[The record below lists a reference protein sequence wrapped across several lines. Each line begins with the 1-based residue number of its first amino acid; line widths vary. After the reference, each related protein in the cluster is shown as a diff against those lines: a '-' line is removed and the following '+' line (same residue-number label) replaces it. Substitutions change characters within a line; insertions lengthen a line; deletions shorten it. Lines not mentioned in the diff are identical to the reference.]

1 MMKANGQSEITVT
14 SPAKESLPALALAA
28 LLGLAGA
35 KLLIHLLLANRY
47 GYFRDELYF
56 LDCGRHLD
64 WGYVDHAPLIGLVA
78 KAALLLG
85 GSLPALRIFPA
96 VAGAV
101 LVALTIL
108 LARELGGGRYAQ
120 FLADLAVLVV
130 PIYLGIDSILS
141 MNAFEPL
148 FWMGAVYV
156 LIRIIRTGSS
166 HLWIAFGALV
176 GMGVENKHST
186 IFFGLA
192 VAVAVLATPLRRE
205 LCKPWIYLGAVV
217 ALLLFLP
224 NLIWQA
230 QHGFPTLED
239 LRNVKETGKNVV
251 LDPVAFLVQQV
262 LMMHPVLFPVWLSG
276 LWFFLAGRGK
286 ACRAPGWI
294 YLALLATFLA
304 LNGKFYYLA
313 PAYPILLAG
322 GAVAIEGWLGESAAT
337 LGRFRPKAAIAGI
350 IAASGILFAPMMLPV
365 LPPERYVAYQ
375 KVLGMQPGKTEVEH
389 VGPLPQLFGD
399 QFGWPELVAEVAR
412 IYNALPAEE
421 QAKACIF
428 AGNYGEAGAINQFG
442 PRYGLPTAISGH
454 QTHFFWG
461 PRGCTGDVLIVL
473 QRSRE
478 GLERVCTSVEE
489 AGRHEHPWGMAEE
502 NGPIHICRGLKTPLS
517 EMWPQVKHWN

>member
-1 MMKANGQSEITVT
+1 MRSSNQTPVQREV
-14 SPAKESLPALALAA
+14 PAA
-28 LLGLAGA
+28 LPVLAGVPMLFLA
-35 KLLIHLLLANRY
+35 GFKLFLHLLLSTRY

-78 KAALLLG
+78 KAPLLMG
-85 GSLPALRIFPA
+85 GSLPVLRIFPA
-96 VAGAV
+96 MAGAA
-101 LVALTIL
+101 LVALTML
-108 LARELGGGRYAQ
+108 LARALGGGRYAQ
-120 FLADLAVLVV
+120 GLAGLAVLVV
-130 PIYLGIDSILS
+130 PVYLGVDSILT

-148 FWMGAVYV
+148 FWMGAIYLLV
-156 LIRIIRTGSS
+156 RIIQTGNSR
-166 HLWIAFGALV
+166 LWIAFGALV
-176 GMGVENKHST
+176 GVGLENKHST
-186 IFFGLA
+186 IFFGFA

-205 LCKPWIYLGAVV
+205 LLKPWIYLGAAV

-239 LRNVKETGKNVV
+239 LRNVKAEGKNVV
-251 LDPVAFLVQQV
+251 LGPVAFLVQQI
-262 LMMHPVLFPVWLSG
+262 LMMHPILLPVWLWG
-276 LWFFLAGRGK
+276 LWFFLARRGK
-286 ACRAPGWI
+286 VYRALGWI
-294 YLALLATFLA
+294 YLVLLATFMA
-304 LNGKFYYLA
+304 LHGKVYYLA
-313 PAYPILLAG
+313 PAYPMLLAG
-322 GAVAIEGWLGESAAT
+322 GAVAIEGWLERWAAT
-337 LGRFRPKAAIAGI
+337 RGRLWAEATVAGV
-350 IAASGILFAPMMLPV
+350 IAAAGILFAPMMLPI
-365 LPPERYVAYQ
+365 LPPARYVSYQ
-375 KVLGMQPGKTEVEH
+375 KMLGMQPSKTEVNH

-399 QFGWPELVAEVAR
+399 QFGWPELVVDVAR
-412 IYNALPAEE
+412 IYGALPAEE
-421 QAKACIF
+421 RAKACIF
-428 AGNYGEAGAINQFG
+428 AGNYGEAGAINLFG

-461 PRGCTGDVLIVL
+461 PRGCTGEVLIVL

>member
-1 MMKANGQSEITVT
+1 VSEEDEGLQTRPPLERT
-14 SPAKESLPALALAA
+14 SLLALS
-28 LLGLAGA
+28 GA

-64 WGYVDHAPLIGLVA
+64 WGYVDHAPLIGLFA

-85 GSLPALRIFPA
+85 GSLPALRVFPA
-96 VAGAV
+96 VAGAA
-101 LVALTIL
+101 LVVLTIL

-120 FLADLAVLVV
+120 SLAGLAVLVA

-156 LIRIIRTGSS
+156 LIRIIRTGNSR
-166 HLWIAFGALV
+166 LWIAFGALV
-176 GMGVENKHST
+176 GVGLENKHST
-186 IFFGLA
+186 IFFGFA

-205 LCKPWIYLGAVV
+205 LCKPWIYLGAGV

-239 LRNVKETGKNVV
+239 LRNVRAEGKNVV
-251 LDPVAFLVQQV
+251 LDPGAFLVQQI

-286 ACRAPGWI
+286 AFRALGWT
-294 YLALLATFLA
+294 YLALLAAFMA
-304 LNGKFYYLA
+304 LHGKFYYLA

-322 GAVAIEGWLGESAAT
+322 GATTIEGCLERWAAT
-337 LGRFRPKAAIAGI
+337 RGRRWAKAAVAGV
-350 IAASGILFAPMMLPV
+350 IAAAGILFAPMMLPI
-365 LPPERYVAYQ
+365 LPPKRFVAYQ
-375 KVLGMQPGKTEVEH
+375 KMLGMQPSKTEVNH

-399 QFGWPELVAEVAR
+399 QFGWPELVADVAR
-412 IYNALPAEE
+412 IHRALPDDER
-421 QAKACIF
+421 AKACIF
-428 AGNYGEAGAINQFG
+428 AGNYGEAGAVNLFG

-461 PRGCTGDVLIVL
+461 PRGCTGEVLIVL

-478 GLERVCTSVEE
+478 GLERVCASVEE

-502 NGPIHICRGLKTPLS
+502 NGPIHVCRGLKTPPADL
-517 EMWPQVKHWN
+517 WPQVKHWN